1 MLLQI
6 KIRGLAQ
13 LVEQR
18 PPKPFVGSSSLSSPA
33 IQDIDM
39 NVKELKE
46 ALDFINDDAKVVLQD
61 SDGTYRNISIDNKMA
76 VVSRKSS
83 VIYEYLGDS
92 HMQKGDVLIGI
103 LLVY

>member
-1 MLLQI
+1 
-6 KIRGLAQ
+6 
-13 LVEQR
+13 
-18 PPKPFVGSSSLSSPA
+18 
-33 IQDIDM
+33 M

-46 ALDFINDDAKVVLQD
+46 ALQFVNDEAKVVLQD